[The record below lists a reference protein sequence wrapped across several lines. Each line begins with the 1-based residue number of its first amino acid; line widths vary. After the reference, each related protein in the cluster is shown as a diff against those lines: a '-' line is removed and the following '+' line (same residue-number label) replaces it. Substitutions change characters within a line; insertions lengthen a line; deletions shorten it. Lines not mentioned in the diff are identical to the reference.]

1 MVEFAIFSV
10 TMVSI
15 WAVLALS
22 LNIQFGMT
30 GLVNFGQI
38 LPFAVGAYASGISAF
53 HGLPIGFGI
62 AAGLIFAPIVGLIV
76 ILPARRL
83 AQDYWALVTLGAGE
97 IFRLTM
103 LNFPSIGGGVE
114 GVSVARLN
122 DRMLAMALA
131 VALLAVAFGVAERVS
146 RAPLGRFL
154 RVIREDDT
162 LAATLGRDPF
172 SYQRT
177 TTVVSWVMAGAAG
190 VLYAHVIGFVHPSGF
205 TVLETFVI
213 WTALI
218 LGGPGRNLGVVLGA
232 IAVQFMTVSTRFVAQ
247 WTELPSDLIANLR
260 LGLIGLI
267 LVLMI
272 LYRPAGLL
280 PEGRRTL
287 DAGRI
292 RG

>member
-1 MVEFAIFSV
+1 MVEFAIYSI
-10 TMVSI
+10 TIVSI

-30 GLVNFGQI
+30 GLVNFGQV
-38 LPFAVGAYASGISAF
+38 LPFAIGAYASGISAF
-53 HGLPIGFGI
+53 HGLPIWFGI
-62 AAGLIFAPIVGLIV
+62 AAGLVLAPIAGLIV

-97 IFRLTM
+97 IFRLSM
-103 LNFPSIGGGVE
+103 LNFPSIGGGVD

-122 DRMLAMALA
+122 DRTLAMALA
-131 VALLAVAFGVAERVS
+131 VALLVVAFGVAERVS

-177 TTVVSWVMAGAAG
+177 TTLVSWIMAGAAG
-190 VLYAHVIGFVHPSGF
+190 ILYAHVTGFVHPSGF
-205 TVLETFVI
+205 MVLETFVI

-232 IAVQFMTVSTRFVAQ
+232 VAVQFMTVSTRFVAQ

-260 LGLIGLI
+260 LGLIGLV
-267 LVLMI
+267 LVMMI

-280 PEGRRTL
+280 PEKRRTV
-287 DAGRI
+287 DARRI